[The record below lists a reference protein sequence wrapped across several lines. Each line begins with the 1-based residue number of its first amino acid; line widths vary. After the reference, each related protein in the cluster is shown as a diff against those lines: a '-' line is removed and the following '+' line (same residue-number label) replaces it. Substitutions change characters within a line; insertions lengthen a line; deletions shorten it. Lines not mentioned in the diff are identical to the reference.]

1 MIPMQFLDEKYKN
14 ARDVGYTLCTTII
27 WLLVTIPFSHVFRKQ
42 YCCGTSMPPFVL
54 MLHSTCILSYRI
66 ITINRHNQKSSSSIA
81 HCIRIYCNSLK
92 SLLNYDTRMSI
103 SIELDPLCFSV
114 LHLQF
119 SYLFLL
125 QK

>member
-14 ARDVGYTLCTTII
+14 ARDVGYKLCTTII
-27 WLLVTIPFSHVFRKQ
+27 HVFRNQ
-42 YCCGTSMPPFVL
+42 YCYGTSMPPFVL